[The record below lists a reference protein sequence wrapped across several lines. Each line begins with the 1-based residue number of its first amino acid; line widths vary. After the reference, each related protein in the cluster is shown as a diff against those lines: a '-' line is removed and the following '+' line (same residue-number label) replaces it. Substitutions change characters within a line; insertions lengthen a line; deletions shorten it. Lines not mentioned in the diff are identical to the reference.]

1 MNNEKTEDDDEATDK
16 MEDDTFLRYIE
27 ANILSDMT
35 LQGIEEGFQITV
47 SDWLEVLWL
56 PIGPLFANHDP
67 SKFQKFTCTCQKKNQ
82 RRELLSIKMVNF
94 QLTKNGF

>member
-35 LQGIEEGFQITV
+35 LQGIEEGFQITI
-47 SDWLEVLWL
+47 SDWLT
-56 PIGPLFANHDP
+56 NSP
-67 SKFQKFTCTCQKKNQ
+67 SKVLIVALFENLMQANFKSLYALAK
-82 RRELLSIKMVNF
+82 RRIKEENCY
-94 QLTKNGF
+94 Q

>member
-35 LQGIEEGFQITV
+35 LQGIEEGFLILV
-47 SDWLEVLWL
+47 DYWL
-56 PIGPLFANHDP
+56 IGISLIGNIDVVDG
-67 SKFQKFTCTCQKKNQ
+67 C
-82 RRELLSIKMVNF
+82 
-94 QLTKNGF
+94 

>member
-35 LQGIEEGFQITV
+35 LQGIEEGFWIPV
-47 SDWLEVLWL
+47 NDWHIDQFNIISSYLERYLKTMNR
-56 PIGPLFANHDP
+56 ANRKGLHA
-67 SKFQKFTCTCQKKNQ
+67 
-82 RRELLSIKMVNF
+82 
-94 QLTKNGF
+94 LTKRRIKEENRC

>member
-47 SDWLEVLWL
+47 
-56 PIGPLFANHDP
+56 
-67 SKFQKFTCTCQKKNQ
+67 
-82 RRELLSIKMVNF
+82 
-94 QLTKNGF
+94 